1 MTTLIENQNMSFKNQ
16 FDLVK
21 GGEKSNGFMNNNYS
35 YLSEPT
41 TYGRE
46 EVSVQ
51 NMHPFNYMNRFK
63 KAEQL
68 KNVGRRDNTLIINDY
83 YSQETGQYA
92 KRKLEQNALF
102 EPVVNLNAMAG
113 DTKIVD
119 KISLDRFSSTLQYKT
134 NEYPENTYVRAEQ
147 IDGTPLTEIVRP
159 REKTLEQLRGDGV
172 NSQRLA
178 PEGRTNQTAATVAGG
193 VSTDPKSINITKYKI
208 KSYREQNSVDDLL
221 RTTGQITRPEWRSMV
236 KQSASERSFMASI
249 DGPPVSSVM
258 KDTYRNEQ
266 SARPT
271 NRTDYENSDYFG
283 SAINSVGGMP

>member
-193 VSTDPKSINITKYKI
+193 VSTDPKSINITKYKLLAIGTNMIFGCGFPFFITKII
-208 KSYREQNSVDDLL
+208 K
-221 RTTGQITRPEWRSMV
+221 
-236 KQSASERSFMASI
+236 
-249 DGPPVSSVM
+249 
-258 KDTYRNEQ
+258 
-266 SARPT
+266 
-271 NRTDYENSDYFG
+271 
-283 SAINSVGGMP
+283 